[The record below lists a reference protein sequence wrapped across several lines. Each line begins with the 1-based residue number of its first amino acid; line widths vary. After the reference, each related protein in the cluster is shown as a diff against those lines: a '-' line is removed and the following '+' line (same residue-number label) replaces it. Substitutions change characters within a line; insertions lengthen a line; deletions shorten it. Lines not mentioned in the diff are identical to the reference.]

1 MSFVVMTDTSSNLPT
16 PLVRQR
22 DLKEIAFNYY
32 INGQSYNC
40 LDTTTF
46 NGDEFYASIRGG
58 VGVTT
63 SQITPQHYMGFYE
76 PFLKEGKDII
86 FVSMSSGISGSC
98 NSAHIGAREILEDY
112 PGRRIEIVDTRGASL
127 GEGLIALLAADLRD
141 EGINTE
147 LAAARLRIASER
159 MFNVFT
165 VDDLMHLKRGGR
177 LSNLSAMLG
186 TVLQIK
192 PILKGN
198 EEGKIVAFAKVRG
211 RRQSAALCGCK
222 GGKSGEIAKN
232 ELTVGIAQAGC
243 REDAEMLISLLKQNR
258 PPKEILTVEYEPVT
272 GSHVGPGAL
281 ALFFLSQEGVRSYNG
296 ESMPNILQQVVTK
309 AGDTASEALHKFKT
323 GADYSVDNVGFVI
336 ANQ

>member
-40 LDTTTF
+40 LDTTSF

-63 SQITPQHYMGFYE
+63 SQITPQNYIEFYE

-98 NSAHIGAREILEDY
+98 NSAHIGAEEILAEY
-112 PGRRIEIVDTRGASL
+112 PGRRIEIIDTRGASL
-127 GEGLIALLAADLRD
+127 GEGIIALRAAELRD
-141 EGINTE
+141 LGVPT
-147 LAAARLRIASER
+147 AAAVEILEEHVEK

-177 LSNLSAMLG
+177 LSNLSAVLG

-198 EEGKIVAFAKVRG
+198 EEGKIVVFAKVRG
-211 RRQSAALCGCK
+211 RKQSIKTLAQMYDKLAVEPEK
-222 GGKSGEIAKN
+222 QTI
-232 ELTVGIAQAGC
+232 GIAQAGC

-258 PPKEILTVEYEPVT
+258 PPKEILNVEYEPVT

-309 AGDTASEALHKFKT
+309 AGDTASEALNKFKK
-323 GADYSVDNVGFVI
+323 G
-336 ANQ
+336 

>member
-63 SQITPQHYMGFYE
+63 SQITPQHYMDFYE
-76 PFLKEGKDII
+76 PFLKEG
-86 FVSMSSGISGSC
+86 
-98 NSAHIGAREILEDY
+98 DY

-211 RRQSAALCGCK
+211 RKQSIKTLAQMYDKLVVEPEK
-222 GGKSGEIAKN
+222 QTI
-232 ELTVGIAQAGC
+232 GIAQAGC

-296 ESMPNILQQVVTK
+296 ESMPNILQQVVTR
-309 AGDTASEALHKFKT
+309 ASDTASEALNKFKR
-323 GADYSVDNVGFVI
+323 G
-336 ANQ
+336 

>member
-1 MSFVVMTDTSSNLPT
+1 MSFVVATDTSSNLPT
-16 PLVRQR
+16 ALVRQY
-22 DLKEIAFNYY
+22 DLKEIAF
-32 INGQSYNC
+32 SYFYEGEEHRC
-40 LDTTTF
+40 LDTEAF
-46 NGDEFYASIRGG
+46 DGDAYYERIKKGLR
-58 VGVTT
+58 VTT
-63 SQITPQHYMGFYE
+63 SQIAPQTYADFFE
-76 PFLKEGKDII
+76 PFLQEGQDLIY
-86 FVSMSSGISGSC
+86 VAMSSGISGSC
-98 NSAHIGAREILEDY
+98 NSAYIAANELMEKY
-112 PGRRIEIVDTRGASL
+112 PERRVEVVDTRGAAL
-127 GEGLIALLAADLRD
+127 GEGLIALQAAKMRD
-141 EGINTE
+141 EGVNTE
-147 LAAARLRIASER
+147 LAAARLRVVSER

-211 RRQSAALCGCK
+211 RKQSIKTLAQMYDKLVVEPEK
-222 GGKSGEIAKN
+222 QTI
-232 ELTVGIAQAGC
+232 GIAQAGC

-296 ESMPNILQQVVTK
+296 ESMPNILQQVVTR
-309 AGDTASEALHKFKT
+309 ASDTASEALNKFKR
-323 GADYSVDNVGFVI
+323 G
-336 ANQ
+336 

>member
-1 MSFVVMTDTSSNLPT
+1 MSPC
-16 PLVRQR
+16 PR
-22 DLKEIAFNYY
+22 
-32 INGQSYNC
+32 
-40 LDTTTF
+40 
-46 NGDEFYASIRGG
+46 AS
-58 VGVTT
+58 
-63 SQITPQHYMGFYE
+63 
-76 PFLKEGKDII
+76 
-86 FVSMSSGISGSC
+86 
-98 NSAHIGAREILEDY
+98 EDY
-112 PGRRIEIVDTRGASL
+112 PRRRIEIVDTRGASL

-211 RRQSAALCGCK
+211 RKQSIKTLAQMYDKLVVEPEK
-222 GGKSGEIAKN
+222 QTI
-232 ELTVGIAQAGC
+232 GIAQAGC

-296 ESMPNILQQVVTK
+296 ESMPNILQQVVTR
-309 AGDTASEALHKFKT
+309 ASDTASEALNKFKR
-323 GADYSVDNVGFVI
+323 G
-336 ANQ
+336 

>member
-63 SQITPQHYMGFYE
+63 SQITPQHYIEFYE

-112 PGRRIEIVDTRGASL
+112 PGRRIEIIDTRGASL

-211 RRQSAALCGCK
+211 RKQSIKTLAQMYDKLVVEPEK
-222 GGKSGEIAKN
+222 QTI
-232 ELTVGIAQAGC
+232 GIAQAGC

-258 PPKEILTVEYEPVT
+258 PPKEILNVEYEPVT

-309 AGDTASEALHKFKT
+309 AGDTASEALNKFKK
-323 GADYSVDNVGFVI
+323 G
-336 ANQ
+336 